1 MQIGSFSLI
10 KELNTSVILN
20 TIRDNKSISRAE
32 IAKITGLTPA
42 TVTNITGELILKHLI
57 VETTLG
63 KSSGGRKPV
72 MLELNTK
79 GFNTV
84 GVFIGS
90 KYIDISISDL
100 GANIIDTTFSEIND
114 SMTSEEVI
122 AKVIGGIKK
131 VMKKA
136 NKKIL
141 GIGVGVHGL
150 VRSKEGVSVL
160 APNLGWENVRINDLL
175 ESEFKLP
182 VFVDN
187 DVKTMTL
194 GEKWFGAGRD
204 ADDFVMLYTGYG
216 IGASLVT
223 NGQIYRGALNY
234 ACEIGHTTIE
244 AEGPL
249 CSCGNRGC
257 FQMLASEFAL
267 LQQIKENGYDKKYFD
282 GEKIDVEEVIDKA
295 LAGNEDL
302 MALLKKQA
310 YYIGVGLA
318 NIINT
323 FNPSMIIL
331 NGFIIKTGGILMPE
345 ILKQV
350 QLRSLK
356 YMQSEVNIIFSPLGR
371 DAVFK
376 GAVSLV
382 LSGIFENPWHFFG
395 E

>member
-1 MQIGSFSLI
+1 MRIGSFSLI

-20 TIRDNKSISRAE
+20 IIRDRKSISRAE

-42 TVTNITGELILKHLI
+42 TVTNITGELIMKNLI

-72 MLELNTK
+72 MLELNDK
-79 GFNTV
+79 GFNAI

-90 KYIDISISDL
+90 KYIDVSISDL
-100 GANIIDTTFSEIND
+100 GANIIDTAYATVSKN
-114 SMTSEEVI
+114 MTSDEVLSEVI
-122 AKVIGGIKK
+122 NGIRK

-136 NKKIL
+136 NRKIL

-160 APNLGWENVRINDLL
+160 APNLGWENVRIKDLL
-175 ESEFKLP
+175 ESEFDLP

-194 GEKWFGAGRD
+194 GEKWFGAGRE

-234 ACEIGHTTIE
+234 ACEVGHTTIDP
-244 AEGPL
+244 EGPL

-257 FQMLASEFAL
+257 FQMLASEYAL
-267 LQQIKENGYDKKYFD
+267 MQQLQERGYDKKYFQ
-282 GEKIDVEEVIDKA
+282 GKKVEVEEIIDKA
-295 LAGNEDL
+295 MAGNEDL
-302 MALLKKQA
+302 MQLLQKQA
-310 YYIGVGLA
+310 YYIGIGLS

-331 NGFIIKTGGILMPE
+331 NGFIIRTGGVLMPE

-350 QLRSLK
+350 QRRSLK

>member
-1 MQIGSFSLI
+1 
-10 KELNTSVILN
+10 
-20 TIRDNKSISRAE
+20 
-32 IAKITGLTPA
+32 
-42 TVTNITGELILKHLI
+42 
-57 VETTLG
+57 
-63 KSSGGRKPV
+63 
-72 MLELNTK
+72 
-79 GFNTV
+79 
-84 GVFIGS
+84 
-90 KYIDISISDL
+90 
-100 GANIIDTTFSEIND
+100 
-114 SMTSEEVI
+114 
-122 AKVIGGIKK
+122 
-131 VMKKA
+131 
-136 NKKIL
+136 
-141 GIGVGVHGL
+141 
-150 VRSKEGVSVL
+150 
-160 APNLGWENVRINDLL
+160 
-175 ESEFKLP
+175 
-182 VFVDN
+182 
-187 DVKTMTL
+187 
-194 GEKWFGAGRD
+194 
-204 ADDFVMLYTGYG
+204 
-216 IGASLVT
+216 
-223 NGQIYRGALNY
+223 
-234 ACEIGHTTIE
+234 
-244 AEGPL
+244 
-249 CSCGNRGC
+249 
-257 FQMLASEFAL
+257 MLASEFAL

-310 YYIGVGLA
+310 FYIGVGLA

>member
-131 VMKKA
+131 VMK
-136 NKKIL
+136 N
-141 GIGVGVHGL
+141 
-150 VRSKEGVSVL
+150 SY
-160 APNLGWENVRINDLL
+160 
-175 ESEFKLP
+175 KL
-182 VFVDN
+182 
-187 DVKTMTL
+187 
-194 GEKWFGAGRD
+194 
-204 ADDFVMLYTGYG
+204 
-216 IGASLVT
+216 
-223 NGQIYRGALNY
+223 
-234 ACEIGHTTIE
+234 
-244 AEGPL
+244 
-249 CSCGNRGC
+249 
-257 FQMLASEFAL
+257 
-267 LQQIKENGYDKKYFD
+267 
-282 GEKIDVEEVIDKA
+282 
-295 LAGNEDL
+295 
-302 MALLKKQA
+302 
-310 YYIGVGLA
+310 
-318 NIINT
+318 
-323 FNPSMIIL
+323 
-331 NGFIIKTGGILMPE
+331 
-345 ILKQV
+345 
-350 QLRSLK
+350 
-356 YMQSEVNIIFSPLGR
+356 
-371 DAVFK
+371 
-376 GAVSLV
+376 
-382 LSGIFENPWHFFG
+382 
-395 E
+395 